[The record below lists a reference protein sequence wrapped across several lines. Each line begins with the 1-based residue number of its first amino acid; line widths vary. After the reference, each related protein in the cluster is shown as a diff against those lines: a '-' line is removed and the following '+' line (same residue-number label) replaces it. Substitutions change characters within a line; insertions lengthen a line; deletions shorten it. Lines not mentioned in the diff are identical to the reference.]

1 MKQCPVAK
9 RGVQKHQ
16 FVLATAV
23 AMFFCQPSHAP
34 LVEAAQGYPWLQR
47 WPGRRHAGSLV
58 NFCSGVHRWLQYV
71 TLVGMARSSTHDM
84 NMCVCVCAFS
94 FWCGSSSLC
103 LCINL
108 LIFCCCSYCKKP
120 LKSCVFAFFQCFP
133 LWWTKR
139 G

>member
-84 NMCVCVCAFS
+84 NMCVCVLSLFGVEVPPFAFAS
-94 FWCGSSSLC
+94 T
-103 LCINL
+103 
-108 LIFCCCSYCKKP
+108 CSYFVVAATARSP
-120 LKSCVFAFFQCFP
+120 
-133 LWWTKR
+133 
-139 G
+139 